1 MPGLTGRWHREMAGA
16 PGSPVRLAPLAAPA
30 DWTRLAGSGS
40 ALDWVVLYAPGGGR
54 PDPRYARAAA
64 CLRAS
69 GVRVLGRLDA
79 AFGAR
84 TTAEVAGDARR
95 YIDGYGVGGFYLDR
109 APADRAGLAGC
120 RRTTAELAAMLA
132 GAGCHGGHVVLG
144 HGTHPDPGY
153 AEAADQLVTFNGPWR
168 DYRWSE
174 APEWTAAHPPE
185 RFCHLVRGVPRPHLE
200 TALRIARWQG
210 AGSVFLTDR
219 DGPDDSGLFEG
230 LPTYLD
236 SMAGMLRDRPRTG

>member
-1 MPGLTGRWHREMAGA
+1 MPGLTRRSHHEAADGAGSA
-16 PGSPVRLAPLAAPA
+16 VCAAPLAAPA
-30 DWTRLAGSGS
+30 DWTRFAGSGS
-40 ALDWVVLYAPGGGR
+40 SLDWVVLHVPGGGR
-54 PDPRYARAAA
+54 PDPRYAWAAS

-79 AFGAR
+79 AFGGR
-84 TTAEVAGDARR
+84 STPEVAADARR
-95 YIDGYGVGGFYLDR
+95 YLDGYGVVGFYLDR
-109 APADRAGLAGC
+109 APAARERLAAC
-120 RRTTAELAAMLA
+120 RRTTSALAGLLAAA
-132 GAGCHGGHVVLG
+132 GAGRGHLVLG

-153 AEAADQLVTFNGPWR
+153 ADAADQLVTFNGPWS

-185 RFCHLVRGVPRPHLE
+185 RFCHLVHGVPRPHLE

-219 DGPDDSGLFEG
+219 GGAADPGPFEG

-236 SMAGMLRDRPRTG
+236 SMAGMLGGRPRSA